1 MWVRPSFRT
10 YSYNLDVGEHYYSPI
25 KDYVSTPLT
34 SRVSYPGPLT
44 YGERLHYKWLSGR
57 KEQTDLVQTRL
68 GITMAFI
75 VTLENIAQK
84 YLQLQD
90 LSLIVS

>member
-57 KEQTDLVQTRL
+57 KEQSDLVQTRL
-68 GITMAFI
+68 GFTRVETMAFI
-75 VTLENIAQK
+75 VTLGNIAHK
-84 YLQLQD
+84 HVQL
-90 LSLIVS
+90 